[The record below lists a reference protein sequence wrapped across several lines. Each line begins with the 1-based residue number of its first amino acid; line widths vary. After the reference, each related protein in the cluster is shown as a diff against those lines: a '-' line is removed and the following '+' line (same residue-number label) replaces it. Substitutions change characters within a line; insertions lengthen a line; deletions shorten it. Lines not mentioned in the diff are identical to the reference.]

1 MTEKEEQKEQL
12 GHLSEIRNLMEK
24 SSRFLS
30 LSGLTGVFA
39 GVYALVG
46 AYLVYSD
53 FHIIS
58 SDTASVSYSEFI
70 KPANSGTDS
79 VILKIQSLFIIGA
92 IVLLLSL
99 VTCYIF
105 TSRKAKKQNLNV
117 WDSTT
122 KRMVISLSIPLI
134 AGGIFCLILIK
145 HEVVGLI
152 APATLIFYGLALL
165 NASKYTFND
174 IKYLGVL
181 EIILGLVSAYYI
193 GRGLLFWAVGFGILH
208 IVYGTVM
215 YFKYDQNK

>member
-1 MTEKEEQKEQL
+1 MTEKEEQL
-12 GHLSEIRNLMEK
+12 GHLSEIKNMMEK

-30 LSGLTGVFA
+30 LSGLTGIFA

-46 AYLVYSD
+46 AYLAYSD
-53 FHIIS
+53 FHIIP
-58 SDTASVSYSEFI
+58 SDTTSVSYSEFI
-70 KPANSGTDS
+70 ETANSGTDS
-79 VILKIQSLFIIGA
+79 VILKIQSLFTIGA
-92 IVLLLSL
+92 IVLVLSL
-99 VTCYIF
+99 VTGYIF

-122 KRMVISLSIPLI
+122 KRMVVSLSIPLI

-193 GRGLLFWAVGFGILH
+193 GRGLLFWAVGFGVLH
-208 IVYGTVM
+208 ILYGAVM
-215 YFKYDQNK
+215 YFKYDQKK

>member
-1 MTEKEEQKEQL
+1 MTEKEEQL

-30 LSGLTGVFA
+30 LSGLTGIFA
-39 GVYALVG
+39 GIYALVG

-53 FHIIS
+53 FNIIS

-70 KPANSGTDS
+70 KNDNSGTDS

-92 IVLLLSL
+92 IVLVLSL
-99 VTCYIF
+99 VTGYIF

-122 KRMVISLSIPLI
+122 KRMVVSLSIPLI

-145 HEVVGLI
+145 HQVVGLI

-208 IVYGTVM
+208 ILYGAVM

>member
-30 LSGLTGVFA
+30 LSGLTGIFA

-53 FHIIS
+53 FHIIPS
-58 SDTASVSYSEFI
+58 NTARVSYSEFI
-70 KPANSGTDS
+70 TSGDDS
-79 VILKIQSLFIIGA
+79 VILKIQSLFVIGA
-92 IVLLLSL
+92 IVLVLSL
-99 VTCYIF
+99 VTGYIF

-122 KRMVISLSIPLI
+122 KRMVVSLSIPLI

-181 EIILGLVSAYYI
+181 EIVLGLVSAYYV
-193 GRGLLFWAVGFGILH
+193 GSGLLFWAMGFGVLH
-208 IVYGTVM
+208 IVYGVVM

>member
-1 MTEKEEQKEQL
+1 MTEKEEQL

-30 LSGLTGVFA
+30 LSGLTGIFA
-39 GVYALVG
+39 GVYALIG

-53 FHIIS
+53 FNIIS

-70 KPANSGTDS
+70 ETANTGTDS

-92 IVLLLSL
+92 IVLVLSL
-99 VTCYIF
+99 VTGYIF
-105 TSRKAKKQNLNV
+105 TTRKAKKQNLNV

-122 KRMVISLSIPLI
+122 KRMVVSLSIPLI

-193 GRGLLFWAVGFGILH
+193 GRGLLFWAVGFGVLH

-215 YFKYDQNK
+215 YFKYDQKK

>member
-1 MTEKEEQKEQL
+1 MTEKEEQL

-30 LSGLTGVFA
+30 LSGLTGIFA
-39 GVYALVG
+39 GVYALLG
-46 AYLVYSD
+46 AYFVYSD
-53 FHIIS
+53 FNIVS

-70 KPANSGTDS
+70 KTANSGTDS

-92 IVLLLSL
+92 IVLVLSL
-99 VTCYIF
+99 VTGYIF

-122 KRMVISLSIPLI
+122 KRMVVSLSIPLI

-145 HEVVGLI
+145 HQVVGLI

-193 GRGLLFWAVGFGILH
+193 GRGLLFWAMGFGVLH
-208 IVYGTVM
+208 IVYGAVM

>member
-1 MTEKEEQKEQL
+1 MTEKEEQL

-53 FHIIS
+53 FNIIS

-70 KPANSGTDS
+70 KTANSGTES

-92 IVLLLSL
+92 IVLVLSL
-99 VTCYIF
+99 VTGYIF

-122 KRMVISLSIPLI
+122 KRMVVSLSIPLI

-181 EIILGLVSAYYI
+181 EIVLGLVSAYYI

-215 YFKYDQNK
+215 YYRYDQNK

>member
-1 MTEKEEQKEQL
+1 MTEKEEQL
-12 GHLSEIRNLMEK
+12 GHLSEIKNMMEK

-30 LSGLTGVFA
+30 LSGLTGIFA

-53 FHIIS
+53 FNIIS
-58 SDTASVSYSEFI
+58 SDTVSVTYSEFI
-70 KPANSGTDS
+70 ETANSGTDS
-79 VILKIQSLFIIGA
+79 VILKIQSLFTIGA
-92 IVLLLSL
+92 IVLVLSL
-99 VTCYIF
+99 VTGYIF
-105 TSRKAKKQNLNV
+105 TIRKAKKQNLNV

-122 KRMVISLSIPLI
+122 KRMVVSLSIPLI

-174 IKYLGVL
+174 VKYLGVL

-193 GRGLLFWAVGFGILH
+193 GRGLLFWAVGFGVLH

-215 YFKYDQNK
+215 YFKYDQKK

>member
-1 MTEKEEQKEQL
+1 MTEKEEQL
-12 GHLSEIRNLMEK
+12 GHISEIRNLMEK

-30 LSGLTGVFA
+30 LSGLTGIFA
-39 GVYALVG
+39 GVYALIG

-53 FHIIS
+53 FNIIS
-58 SDTASVSYSEFI
+58 SDTTSVSYSEFI
-70 KPANSGTDS
+70 ETANSGTDS
-79 VILKIQSLFIIGA
+79 VILKIQSLFTIGA
-92 IVLLLSL
+92 IVLVLSL
-99 VTCYIF
+99 VTGYIF

-122 KRMVISLSIPLI
+122 KRMVVSLSIPLI

-193 GRGLLFWAVGFGILH
+193 GRGLLFWAVGFGVLH
-208 IVYGTVM
+208 ILYGTVM
-215 YFKYDQNK
+215 YFKYDQKK

>member
-1 MTEKEEQKEQL
+1 MTKKEEQL
-12 GHLSEIRNLMEK
+12 GHLSEIKNMMEK

-30 LSGLTGVFA
+30 LSGLTGIFA

-53 FHIIS
+53 FNIIS
-58 SDTASVSYSEFI
+58 SDTVSVTYSEFI
-70 KPANSGTDS
+70 ETANSGTDS
-79 VILKIQSLFIIGA
+79 VILKIQSLFTIGA
-92 IVLLLSL
+92 IVLVLSL
-99 VTCYIF
+99 VTGYIF
-105 TSRKAKKQNLNV
+105 TIRKAKKQNLNV

-122 KRMVISLSIPLI
+122 KRMVVSLSIPLI

-181 EIILGLVSAYYI
+181 EIVLGLVSAYYI

-215 YFKYDQNK
+215 YYRYDQNK

>member
-1 MTEKEEQKEQL
+1 MFMTEKEEQL
-12 GHLSEIRNLMEK
+12 GHLSEIKNMMEK

-30 LSGLTGVFA
+30 LSGLTGIFA

-53 FHIIS
+53 FNIIS
-58 SDTASVSYSEFI
+58 SDTASVTYSEFI
-70 KPANSGTDS
+70 KTANSGTDS
-79 VILKIQSLFIIGA
+79 VILKIQSLFTIGA
-92 IVLLLSL
+92 IVLVLSL
-99 VTCYIF
+99 VTGYIF

-122 KRMVISLSIPLI
+122 KRMVVSLSIPLF

-181 EIILGLVSAYYI
+181 EIVLGLFSAYYI
-193 GRGLLFWAVGFGILH
+193 GRGLLFWSVGFGILH

-215 YFKYDQNK
+215 YFKYDRNK

>member
-30 LSGLTGVFA
+30 LSGLTGIFA
-39 GVYALVG
+39 GVYALEG

-53 FHIIS
+53 FNIIS

-70 KPANSGTDS
+70 ETANSGTDS
-79 VILKIQSLFIIGA
+79 VILKIQSLFTIGA
-92 IVLLLSL
+92 IVLVLSL
-99 VTCYIF
+99 VTGYIF

-122 KRMVISLSIPLI
+122 KRMVVSLSIPLI

-181 EIILGLVSAYYI
+181 EIVLGLVSAYYI
-193 GRGLLFWAVGFGILH
+193 GSGLLFWAMGFGVLH
-208 IVYGTVM
+208 IVYGAVM

>member
-1 MTEKEEQKEQL
+1 MTEKEEQL

-30 LSGLTGVFA
+30 LSGLTGIFA
-39 GVYALVG
+39 GMYALLG
-46 AYLVYSD
+46 AYFVYSD
-53 FHIIS
+53 FNIVS

-70 KPANSGTDS
+70 KTANSGTDS

-92 IVLLLSL
+92 IVLVLSL
-99 VTCYIF
+99 VTGYIF

-122 KRMVISLSIPLI
+122 KRMVVSLSIPLI

-181 EIILGLVSAYYI
+181 EIVLGLVSAYYI
-193 GRGLLFWAVGFGILH
+193 GRGLLFWAVGFGVLH
-208 IVYGTVM
+208 IIYGAVM

>member
-1 MTEKEEQKEQL
+1 MTKKEEQL
-12 GHLSEIRNLMEK
+12 GHLSEIKNMMEK

-30 LSGLTGVFA
+30 LSGLTGIFA
-39 GVYALVG
+39 GIYALVG

-53 FHIIS
+53 FNIIS
-58 SDTASVSYSEFI
+58 SDAASVTYSEFI
-70 KPANSGTDS
+70 KTANSGTDS
-79 VILKIQSLFIIGA
+79 VILKIQSLFTIGA
-92 IVLLLSL
+92 IVLVLSL
-99 VTCYIF
+99 VTGYIF

-122 KRMVISLSIPLI
+122 KRMVVSLSIPLI

-181 EIILGLVSAYYI
+181 EIVLGLVSAYYI

-215 YFKYDQNK
+215 YYRYDQNK

>member
-1 MTEKEEQKEQL
+1 MTEKEEQL

-70 KPANSGTDS
+70 KTANSGTDS

-92 IVLLLSL
+92 IVLVLSL
-99 VTCYIF
+99 VTGYIF

-122 KRMVISLSIPLI
+122 KRMVVSLSIPLI

-181 EIILGLVSAYYI
+181 EIVLGLVSAYYI

-215 YFKYDQNK
+215 YYRYDQNK

>member
-1 MTEKEEQKEQL
+1 MTEKEEQL

-30 LSGLTGVFA
+30 LSGLTGIFA
-39 GVYALVG
+39 GVYALLG

-53 FHIIS
+53 FNIIS
-58 SDTASVSYSEFI
+58 SDAASVSYSEFI
-70 KPANSGTDS
+70 KTANSGTDS

-92 IVLLLSL
+92 IVLVLSL
-99 VTCYIF
+99 VTGYIF

-117 WDSTT
+117 WDTTT
-122 KRMVISLSIPLI
+122 KRMVVSLSIPLI

-208 IVYGTVM
+208 IIYGAVM

>member
-1 MTEKEEQKEQL
+1 MTEKEEQL

-30 LSGLTGVFA
+30 LSGLTGIFA
-39 GVYALVG
+39 GVYALLG

-53 FHIIS
+53 FNIIS
-58 SDTASVSYSEFI
+58 SDAASVSYSEFI
-70 KPANSGTDS
+70 ETAKSGTDS

-92 IVLLLSL
+92 IVLVLSL
-99 VTCYIF
+99 VTGYIF

-122 KRMVISLSIPLI
+122 KRMVVSLSIPLI

-152 APATLIFYGLALL
+152 APVTLIFYGLALL

-193 GRGLLFWAVGFGILH
+193 GRGLLFWAMGFGVLH
-208 IVYGTVM
+208 IVYGAVM

>member
-1 MTEKEEQKEQL
+1 MTEKEDQL
-12 GHLSEIRNLMEK
+12 GHLSEIKNMMEK

-30 LSGLTGVFA
+30 LSGLTGIFA
-39 GVYALVG
+39 GIYALVG

-53 FHIIS
+53 FNIIS
-58 SDTASVSYSEFI
+58 SDAASVTYSEFI
-70 KPANSGTDS
+70 KTANSGTDS
-79 VILKIQSLFIIGA
+79 VILKIQSLFTIGA
-92 IVLLLSL
+92 IVLVLSL
-99 VTCYIF
+99 VTGYIF

-122 KRMVISLSIPLI
+122 KRMVVSLSIPLI

-181 EIILGLVSAYYI
+181 EIVLGLVSAYYI

-215 YFKYDQNK
+215 YYRYDQNK

>member
-1 MTEKEEQKEQL
+1 MTEKEDQL
-12 GHLSEIRNLMEK
+12 GHLSEIKNMMEK

-30 LSGLTGVFA
+30 LSGLTGIFA
-39 GVYALVG
+39 GGYALVG

-53 FHIIS
+53 FHIIPS
-58 SDTASVSYSEFI
+58 NTARVSYAEFI
-70 KPANSGTDS
+70 SSGNDS

-92 IVLLLSL
+92 IVLVLSL
-99 VTCYIF
+99 VTGYIF

-122 KRMVISLSIPLI
+122 KRMVVSLSIPLI

-181 EIILGLVSAYYI
+181 EIVLGLVSAYYI

-215 YFKYDQNK
+215 YYRYDQNK

>member
-1 MTEKEEQKEQL
+1 MTEKEDQL
-12 GHLSEIRNLMEK
+12 GHLSEIKNMMEK

-30 LSGLTGVFA
+30 LSGLTGIFA

-53 FHIIS
+53 FHIIP
-58 SDTASVSYSEFI
+58 SDTERVSYAEFI
-70 KPANSGTDS
+70 TSGNDS

-99 VTCYIF
+99 VTGYIF
-105 TSRKAKKQNLNV
+105 TKRKAKKQNLNV

-122 KRMVISLSIPLI
+122 KRMVVSLSIPLV

-145 HEVVGLI
+145 HQVVGLI

-174 IKYLGVL
+174 VKYLGVL

-193 GRGLLFWAVGFGILH
+193 GRGLLFWAVGFGMLH

-215 YFKYDQNK
+215 YFKYDQKK

>member
-1 MTEKEEQKEQL
+1 MTDKEEQLEQL
-12 GHLSEIRNLMEK
+12 EHLSQIRNLMEK

-30 LSGLTGVFA
+30 LSGLSGIFA
-39 GVYALVG
+39 GVYALLG

-53 FHIIS
+53 FNIIS

-70 KPANSGTDS
+70 KTANSGTDS

-92 IVLLLSL
+92 IVLILSL
-99 VTCYIF
+99 VTGYIF
-105 TSRKAKKQNLNV
+105 TRRKAKKQNLNV

-122 KRMVISLSIPLI
+122 KRMIFSLSIPLI
-134 AGGIFCLILIK
+134 SGGIFCLILIK
-145 HEVVGLI
+145 HNAVGLV

-208 IVYGTVM
+208 IVYGAVM

>member
-1 MTEKEEQKEQL
+1 MTEKEEQL

-30 LSGLTGVFA
+30 LSGLTGIFA
-39 GVYALVG
+39 GIYALVG

-53 FHIIS
+53 FNIIS

-70 KPANSGTDS
+70 KNDNSGTDS

-92 IVLLLSL
+92 IVLVLSL
-99 VTCYIF
+99 VTGYIF

-122 KRMVISLSIPLI
+122 KRMVVSLSIPLI

-145 HEVVGLI
+145 HQVVGLI

-208 IVYGTVM
+208 IVYGAVM

>member
-1 MTEKEEQKEQL
+1 MTEKEEQLE
-12 GHLSEIRNLMEK
+12 HLSEIRNLMEK

-30 LSGLTGVFA
+30 LSGLTGIFA
-39 GVYALVG
+39 GVYALLG

-53 FHIIS
+53 FNIIS
-58 SDTASVSYSEFI
+58 SDAASVSYSEFI
-70 KPANSGTDS
+70 KTAHSGADT

-92 IVLLLSL
+92 IVLVLSL
-99 VTCYIF
+99 VTGYIF

-117 WDSTT
+117 WDTTT
-122 KRMVISLSIPLI
+122 KRMVVSLSIPLI
-134 AGGIFCLILIK
+134 AGGVFCLILIK
-145 HEVVGLI
+145 HQVVGLI

-208 IVYGTVM
+208 IIYGAVM

>member
-1 MTEKEEQKEQL
+1 MTEKEEQL

-70 KPANSGTDS
+70 KTANSGTDS

-92 IVLLLSL
+92 IVLVLSL
-99 VTCYIF
+99 VTGYIF

-122 KRMVISLSIPLI
+122 KRMVVSLSIPLI

-145 HEVVGLI
+145 HQVVGLI

-208 IVYGTVM
+208 IVYGAVM

>member
-1 MTEKEEQKEQL
+1 MTKKEEQL
-12 GHLSEIRNLMEK
+12 GHLSEIKNMMEK

-30 LSGLTGVFA
+30 LSGLTGIFA

-53 FHIIS
+53 FNIIS
-58 SDTASVSYSEFI
+58 SDTVSVTYSEFI
-70 KPANSGTDS
+70 ETANSGTDS
-79 VILKIQSLFIIGA
+79 VILKIQSLFTIGA
-92 IVLLLSL
+92 IVLVLSL
-99 VTCYIF
+99 VTGYIF

-122 KRMVISLSIPLI
+122 KRMVVSLSIPLI

-174 IKYLGVL
+174 VKYLGVL

-193 GRGLLFWAVGFGILH
+193 GRGLLFWAVGFGVLH

-215 YFKYDQNK
+215 YFKYDQKK

>member
-1 MTEKEEQKEQL
+1 MTEKEEQL

-30 LSGLTGVFA
+30 LSGLTGIFA
-39 GVYALVG
+39 GIYALVG

-53 FHIIS
+53 FNIIS

-70 KPANSGTDS
+70 KNDNSGTDS

-92 IVLLLSL
+92 IVLVLSL
-99 VTCYIF
+99 VTGYIF

-122 KRMVISLSIPLI
+122 KRMVVSLSIPLI

-145 HEVVGLI
+145 HQVVGLI

-193 GRGLLFWAVGFGILH
+193 GRGLLFWAMGFGVLH
-208 IVYGTVM
+208 IVYGAVM

>member
-1 MTEKEEQKEQL
+1 MTEKEEQL

-39 GVYALVG
+39 GVYALLG

-53 FHIIS
+53 FNIIS

-70 KPANSGTDS
+70 KNDNSGTDS

-92 IVLLLSL
+92 IVLVLSL
-99 VTCYIF
+99 VTGYIF

-122 KRMVISLSIPLI
+122 KRMVVSLSIPLI

-145 HEVVGLI
+145 HQVVGLI

>member
-1 MTEKEEQKEQL
+1 MTEKEDQL
-12 GHLSEIRNLMEK
+12 GHLSEIKNMMEK

-30 LSGLTGVFA
+30 LSGLTGIFA

-53 FHIIS
+53 FHIIP
-58 SDTASVSYSEFI
+58 SDTDRVSYAEFI
-70 KPANSGTDS
+70 TSGNDS

-99 VTCYIF
+99 VTGYIF
-105 TSRKAKKQNLNV
+105 TKRKAKKQNLNV

-122 KRMVISLSIPLI
+122 KRMVVSLSIPLV

-145 HEVVGLI
+145 HQVVGLI

-174 IKYLGVL
+174 VKYLGVL

-193 GRGLLFWAVGFGILH
+193 GRGLLFWAVGFGMLH

-215 YFKYDQNK
+215 YFKYDQKK

>member
-1 MTEKEEQKEQL
+1 MTKKEEQL
-12 GHLSEIRNLMEK
+12 GHLSEIKNMMEK

-30 LSGLTGVFA
+30 LSGLTGIFA
-39 GVYALVG
+39 GIYALVG

-53 FHIIS
+53 FNIIS
-58 SDTASVSYSEFI
+58 SDAASVTYSEFI
-70 KPANSGTDS
+70 KTANSGTDS
-79 VILKIQSLFIIGA
+79 VILKIQSLFTIGA
-92 IVLLLSL
+92 IVLVLSL
-99 VTCYIF
+99 VTGYIF

-122 KRMVISLSIPLI
+122 KRMVVSLSIPLI

-174 IKYLGVL
+174 VKYLGVL

-193 GRGLLFWAVGFGILH
+193 GRGLLFWAVGFGVLH

-215 YFKYDQNK
+215 YFKYDQKK

>member
-1 MTEKEEQKEQL
+1 MTEKEEQL

-30 LSGLTGVFA
+30 LSGLTGIFA

-58 SDTASVSYSEFI
+58 SDTASVTYSEFI
-70 KPANSGTDS
+70 KTANSGTDS
-79 VILKIQSLFIIGA
+79 VILKIQSLFTIGA
-92 IVLLLSL
+92 IVLVLSL
-99 VTCYIF
+99 VTGYIF

-122 KRMVISLSIPLI
+122 KRMVVSLSIPLI

-193 GRGLLFWAVGFGILH
+193 GRGLLFWAVGFGVLH
-208 IVYGTVM
+208 ILYGTVM
-215 YFKYDQNK
+215 YFKYDQKK

>member
-1 MTEKEEQKEQL
+1 MTEKEEQL
-12 GHLSEIRNLMEK
+12 GHLSEIKNMMEK

-30 LSGLTGVFA
+30 LSGLTGIFA

-53 FHIIS
+53 FNIIS
-58 SDTASVSYSEFI
+58 SDTASVTYSEFI
-70 KPANSGTDS
+70 KTANSGTDS
-79 VILKIQSLFIIGA
+79 VILKIQSLFTIGA
-92 IVLLLSL
+92 IVLVLSL
-99 VTCYIF
+99 VTGYIF

-122 KRMVISLSIPLI
+122 KRMVVSLSIPLF

-181 EIILGLVSAYYI
+181 EIVLGLFSAYYI

-215 YFKYDQNK
+215 YYRYDQNK

>member
-1 MTEKEEQKEQL
+1 MTEKEEQL
-12 GHLSEIRNLMEK
+12 GHISEIRNLMEK

-30 LSGLTGVFA
+30 LSGLTGIFA
-39 GVYALVG
+39 GVYALIG

-53 FHIIS
+53 FNIIS
-58 SDTASVSYSEFI
+58 SDTASVTYSEFI
-70 KPANSGTDS
+70 KTANSGTDS
-79 VILKIQSLFIIGA
+79 VILKIQSLFTIGA
-92 IVLLLSL
+92 IVLVLSL
-99 VTCYIF
+99 VTGYIF

-122 KRMVISLSIPLI
+122 KRMVVSLSIPLI

-193 GRGLLFWAVGFGILH
+193 GRGLLFWAVGFGVLH
-208 IVYGTVM
+208 ILYGTVM
-215 YFKYDQNK
+215 YFKYDQKK

>member
-1 MTEKEEQKEQL
+1 MTEKEEQL

-30 LSGLTGVFA
+30 LSGLTGIFA
-39 GVYALVG
+39 GIYALVG

-53 FHIIS
+53 FNIIS

-70 KPANSGTDS
+70 KNDNSGTDS

-92 IVLLLSL
+92 IVLVLSL
-99 VTCYIF
+99 VTGYIF

-122 KRMVISLSIPLI
+122 KRMVVSLSIPLI

-145 HEVVGLI
+145 HQVVGLI

-208 IVYGTVM
+208 IIYGAVM

>member
-1 MTEKEEQKEQL
+1 MTEKEEQL

-58 SDTASVSYSEFI
+58 SDTASVTYSEFI
-70 KPANSGTDS
+70 KTANSGTDS
-79 VILKIQSLFIIGA
+79 VILKIQSLFTIGA
-92 IVLLLSL
+92 IVLVLSL
-99 VTCYIF
+99 VTGYIF

-122 KRMVISLSIPLI
+122 KRMVVSLSIPLI

-193 GRGLLFWAVGFGILH
+193 GRGLLFWAVGFGVLH

-215 YFKYDQNK
+215 YFKYDQKK

>member
-1 MTEKEEQKEQL
+1 MTEKEEQL

-30 LSGLTGVFA
+30 LSGLTGIFA

-53 FHIIS
+53 FNIIP
-58 SDTASVSYSEFI
+58 SDTAGYSYSEFI
-70 KPANSGTDS
+70 KTANSGTDS

-92 IVLLLSL
+92 IVLVLSL
-99 VTCYIF
+99 VTGYIF
-105 TSRKAKKQNLNV
+105 TSRKAKKQNLKI

-122 KRMVISLSIPLI
+122 KRMVVSLSIPLI

-145 HEVVGLI
+145 HQVVGLI

-208 IVYGTVM
+208 IVYGAVM

>member
-1 MTEKEEQKEQL
+1 MTEKEEQL

-53 FHIIS
+53 FNIIS

-70 KPANSGTDS
+70 KTANSGTDS

-92 IVLLLSL
+92 IVLVLSL
-99 VTCYIF
+99 VTGYIF

-122 KRMVISLSIPLI
+122 KRMVVSLSIPLI

-181 EIILGLVSAYYI
+181 EIVLGLVSAYYI

-215 YFKYDQNK
+215 YYRYDQNK

>member
-1 MTEKEEQKEQL
+1 MTEKEEQL
-12 GHLSEIRNLMEK
+12 GHLSEIKNMMEK

-30 LSGLTGVFA
+30 LSGLTGIFA

-53 FHIIS
+53 FNIIS
-58 SDTASVSYSEFI
+58 SDTVSVTYSEFI
-70 KPANSGTDS
+70 ETANSGTDS
-79 VILKIQSLFIIGA
+79 VILKIQSLFTIGA
-92 IVLLLSL
+92 IVLVLSL
-99 VTCYIF
+99 VTGYIF

-122 KRMVISLSIPLI
+122 KRMVVSLSIPLI

-145 HEVVGLI
+145 HDVVGLI
-152 APATLIFYGLALL
+152 APATLIFYGVALL

-174 IKYLGVL
+174 VKYLGVL

-193 GRGLLFWAVGFGILH
+193 GRGLLFWAVGFGVLH

-215 YFKYDQNK
+215 YFKYDQKK